1 MKMYQTMMTQP
12 RFSYQEYEEIVQKYN
27 KVCHVV
33 HELSNIIKFL
43 EHKFVELEK
52 WQKTVNTRS
61 TKKCKYFNRGYC
73 KNVELCPFSHP
84 QEVCQEHL
92 SSGKCSDYGSCQKRH
107 PRECRYW
114 KKHEC
119 FHGGSCLYLHQ
130 KIPNNELD
138 VKDPKENGEENV
150 KDDETAVMHEN
161 REFDAMNVDN
171 LVNCYED
178 DSEEEALEKQ
188 GDPTIEEIMKFY
200 ESDSWKESM
209 ENLENELN
217 NCTAGLANGNINI
230 VKEKP
235 SILKPRNSGLKT
247 TTRKKPKRN

>member
-1 MKMYQTMMTQP
+1 M
-12 RFSYQEYEEIVQKYN
+12 
-27 KVCHVV
+27 
-33 HELSNIIKFL
+33 
-43 EHKFVELEK
+43 
-52 WQKTVNTRS
+52 
-61 TKKCKYFNRGYC
+61 
-73 KNVELCPFSHP
+73 
-84 QEVCQEHL
+84 
-92 SSGKCSDYGSCQKRH
+92 
-107 PRECRYW
+107 
-114 KKHEC
+114 
-119 FHGGSCLYLHQ
+119 HQ
-130 KIPNNELD
+130 KIPNNEQD